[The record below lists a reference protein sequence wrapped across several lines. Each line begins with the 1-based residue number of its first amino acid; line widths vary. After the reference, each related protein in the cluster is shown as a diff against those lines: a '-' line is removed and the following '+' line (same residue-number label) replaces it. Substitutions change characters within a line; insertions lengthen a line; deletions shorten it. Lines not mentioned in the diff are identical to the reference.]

1 MKLKFISSVLCI
13 ILNYGFADRLVV
25 PDHLHD
31 WNVLQDSDVWV
42 GWTIKDDIQWCRSEK
57 ILPFE
62 MEHISHIIEDKE
74 NYPNVFK
81 RIEDTTILAPDVVHI
96 SLDMPFPFAG
106 RDYIVNY
113 VSNKTDT
120 ENTYTFTAYDEIKVP
135 ERKNY
140 VRLINAGG
148 RWKVIPHG
156 NGKTK
161 VTYTWNGE
169 LRGDFPDWAL
179 ERAWKVQGTEVL
191 NWLYES
197 LK

>member
-1 MKLKFISSVLCI
+1 LKLKFISSGIFI
-13 ILNYGFADRLVV
+13 ILSYSFADRLVV

-42 GWTIKDDIQWCRSEK
+42 GWTMKDDIQWCRSEK

-81 RIEDTTILAPDVVHI
+81 RIEDTAILAPDIVHI
-96 SLDMPFPFAG
+96 TLDMPFPFAG
-106 RDYIVNY
+106 RDYIVKY
-113 VSNKTDT
+113 VSNKTDN
-120 ENTYTFTAYDEIKVP
+120 ENTYTFTAYDEMKVP

-148 RWKVIPHG
+148 SWSVIPHG

-161 VTYTWNGE
+161 VTYTWHGE

-191 NWLYES
+191 NWLYEA

>member
-13 ILNYGFADRLVV
+13 ILSYGFADRLVV

-74 NYPNVFK
+74 NYTNVFK
-81 RIEDTTILAPDVVHI
+81 RIEDTAILAPDIVHI
-96 SLDMPFPFAG
+96 TLDMPFPFAG
-106 RDYIVNY
+106 RDYIVKY

-148 RWKVIPHG
+148 SWNVIPHK

-191 NWLYES
+191 NWLYKA

>member
-1 MKLKFISSVLCI
+1 MRLKLISSVSFI
-13 ILNYGFADRLVV
+13 ILSYGFADHLVV
-25 PDHLHD
+25 PDHLND
-31 WNVLQDSDVWV
+31 WNILQESDVWV
-42 GWTIKDDIQWCRSEK
+42 GWTMKDDIQWCRAEK

-62 MEHISHIIEDKE
+62 MGHISHTIENKE

-81 RIEDTTILAPDVVHI
+81 RIEDTAVLAPDIVHI
-96 SLDMPFPFAG
+96 SLDMPFPFSG
-106 RDYIVNY
+106 RDYIVKY
-113 VSNKTDT
+113 VSNKTEN
-120 ENTYTFTAYDEIKVP
+120 ENTYTFTAYDKMNVP

-148 RWKVIPHG
+148 RWTVVPHG

-169 LRGDFPDWAL
+169 LRGDFPEWAL

-191 NWLYES
+191 NWLNES

>member
-81 RIEDTTILAPDVVHI
+81 RIEDTAILAPDIVHI
-96 SLDMPFPFAG
+96 TLDMPFPFAG
-106 RDYIVNY
+106 RDYIVKY
-113 VSNKTDT
+113 VSNKTAT

-148 RWKVIPHG
+148 RWTVIPHG

-161 VTYTWNGE
+161 VTYTWHGE

-191 NWLYES
+191 NWLYEA

>member
-1 MKLKFISSVLCI
+1 MRLKFISSVSFI
-13 ILNYGFADRLVV
+13 ILSYGFADHLVV
-25 PDHLHD
+25 PGHLTD
-31 WNVLQDSDVWV
+31 WNVLQESDVWV
-42 GWTIKDDIQWCRSEK
+42 GWTIKDDIQWCRAEK

-62 MEHISHIIEDKE
+62 MEHISHTIENKE

-81 RIEDTTILAPDVVHI
+81 RIEDTAVLAPDIVHI
-96 SLDMPFPFAG
+96 SLDMPFPFSG
-106 RDYIVNY
+106 RDYIVKY
-113 VSNKTDT
+113 VSNKTEN
-120 ENTYTFTAYDEIKVP
+120 ENTYTFTAYDKMNVP

-148 RWKVIPHG
+148 RWTVVPHG

-191 NWLYES
+191 NWLYKA

>member
-1 MKLKFISSVLCI
+1 LKLKFISSVLCI

-25 PDHLHD
+25 PDHLYD
-31 WNVLQDSDVWV
+31 WYVLQDSDVWV
-42 GWTIKDDIQWCRSEK
+42 GWTIKDDIRWCRAEK
-57 ILPFE
+57 LLPFK
-62 MEHISHIIEDKE
+62 MEQISHIIEDKI
-74 NYPNVFK
+74 NYQNVFK
-81 RIEDTTILAPDVVHI
+81 RVENIDILAPDIVHI

-106 RDYIVNY
+106 RDYIVKY
-113 VSNKTDT
+113 VSNKTDS
-120 ENTYTFTAYDEIKVP
+120 ENTFTFTAYDEIKVP

-148 RWKVIPHG
+148 SWNVIPHE

-191 NWLYES
+191 NWLYKA

>member
-1 MKLKFISSVLCI
+1 MRLKLISSVSFI
-13 ILNYGFADRLVV
+13 ILSYGFADHLVV
-25 PDHLHD
+25 PDHLND
-31 WNVLQDSDVWV
+31 WNILQESDVWV
-42 GWTIKDDIQWCRSEK
+42 GWTMKDDIQWCRSEK

-191 NWLYES
+191 NWLYEA